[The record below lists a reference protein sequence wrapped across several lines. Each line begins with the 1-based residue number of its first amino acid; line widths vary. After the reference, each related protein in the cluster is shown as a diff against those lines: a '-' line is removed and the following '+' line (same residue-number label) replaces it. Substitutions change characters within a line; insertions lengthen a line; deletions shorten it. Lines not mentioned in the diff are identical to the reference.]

1 MSNNDECVGRFSKGE
16 EVKGTEDP
24 DKHHVGVL
32 SEGEEVLGEDDPE
45 KHRMGSFADE
55 DVWAAVQRS
64 RVFEAS

>member
-1 MSNNDECVGRFSKGE
+1 MSNNDEYVGRFSKGE
-16 EVKGTEDP
+16 EVLGTEDP

-32 SEGEEVLGEDDPE
+32 SEGEDDSE

-55 DVWAAVQRS
+55 DLWAAVQRS